1 MKLFWRTQ
9 LPLILIFSIQLV
21 LVPLLYALT
30 GEGRA
35 VSVMLYGMLISA
47 SVLLVYLAYHY
58 VMNREMYKELSKP
71 ADWAGSSADAITVP
85 PLGSSPLPEAIHERM
100 LHYEFQ
106 YTEQLQRQQNAMEQ
120 HITFINRWVHQMKT
134 PLSVIQLT
142 LPELEDA
149 PAGHIRDELDR
160 LRKGLEMVLYT
171 ARLERFE
178 QDFAVEALGLR
189 EEVNKVI
196 VERRKLFIRKGITPE
211 FQIDSS
217 LSIYS
222 DSKWF
227 RFMLDQ
233 IVTNAVNYSGG
244 GSGKRVYLIAED
256 AGANIL
262 LHIRDEGIGI
272 EPEDIGRVFN
282 PYFTGE
288 RGRQYAESTGMG
300 LYLVREIAH
309 KLGHSVQLEST
320 PGQGTTVSLALR
332 KAEPTGTPS

>member
-1 MKLFWRTQ
+1 MRLFWRAQ
-9 LPLILIFSIQLV
+9 LPLMLMFMIQLV
-21 LVPLLYALT
+21 LVPLLYAVT

-47 SVLLVYLAYHY
+47 FVLLVYLVYHY
-58 VMNREMYKELSKP
+58 VMNRDMYTELSRST
-71 ADWAGSSADAITVP
+71 DSADNPTESLMIP
-85 PLGSSPLPEAIHERM
+85 PLGTSPLPEAIHERM
-100 LHYEFQ
+100 TYYEFQ
-106 YTEQLQRQQNAMEQ
+106 YSDQLQRQQNAMEQ

-149 PAGHIRDELDR
+149 PADHIRDELDR

-178 QDFAVEALGLR
+178 QDFAVEALSLR
-189 EEVNKVI
+189 DEVNKVI
-196 VERRKLFIRKGITPE
+196 VERRKLFIRKGVTPE
-211 FQIDSS
+211 FQIDSK
-217 LSIYS
+217 LTAYS

-244 GSGKRVYLIAED
+244 MGKRVYLTAEET
-256 AGANIL
+256 GENVV

-309 KLGHSVQLEST
+309 KLGHSVALQSA
-320 PGQGTTVSLALR
+320 PGQGTTVTLTLR
-332 KAEPTGTPS
+332 KAEPAGTPS